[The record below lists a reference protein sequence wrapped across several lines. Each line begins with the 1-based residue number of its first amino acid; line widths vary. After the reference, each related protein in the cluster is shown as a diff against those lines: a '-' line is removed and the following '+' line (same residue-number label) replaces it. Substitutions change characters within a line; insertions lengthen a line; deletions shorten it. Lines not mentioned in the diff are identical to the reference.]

1 MNRGTQTHCFVPVQV
16 VANGWSVIPV
26 EPVQNRFPLQT
37 CETQT
42 TRPRYGPPWKYGI
55 WQVLLGHVCMYTSSS
70 RYFQLIHTVSFIHLT
85 HTITYNVLSC
95 ARILSLSH
103 VHTYSLTYL
112 PTRAAFL
119 PYGVVHG
126 ICPNSR
132 HPSLRFTRLFWGGL
146 PDR

>member
-26 EPVQNRFPLQT
+26 EPVQNQFPLQT

-95 ARILSLSH
+95 ALILSLSH
-103 VHTYSLTYL
+103 VHTYLLTYL

-119 PYGVVHG
+119 PYGVYMGFAQTQG
-126 ICPNSR
+126 IHHLGLPVS
-132 HPSLRFTRLFWGGL
+132 FGGGL